1 MPYATT
7 RQQVADAL
15 WNLASQTA
23 GISSSSQRFILW
35 DDVSSNLPFMTML
48 RVPQGGD
55 ERVRQDEGLPILK
68 IRYHILIYTLAPQ
81 ANDVFPDANMNALLD
96 ALDQA
101 VKPVGTD
108 LITKNAQTLGGLVDY
123 CYPLGAAFIDPGEI
137 DQKGV
142 AAVPFEMGLPWIT

>member
-15 WNLASQTA
+15 WDLASQTA
-23 GISSSSQRFILW
+23 GITSSSQRFILW
-35 DDVSSNLPFMTML
+35 DQWSSSLPGMTML

-55 ERVRQDEGLPILK
+55 ERVRQDKGLPILK
-68 IRYHILIYTLAPQ
+68 MRYHILIYTVAPQ
-81 ANDVFPDANMNALLD
+81 ADDVFPDDIMNGMLD

-101 VKPVGTD
+101 VKPVGFD
-108 LITKNAQTLGGLVDY
+108 LINNNAQTLGGLVDY
-123 CYPLGAAFIDPGEI
+123 CYPLGAVFIDPGET

-142 AAVPFEMGLPWIT
+142 AAVPFEMGLPWVT